1 MFNFL
6 MNKFINKT
14 NKFKNRLLGGEYNNT
29 ENFDFGYI
37 SSYLLLINTIMYLL
51 YIIFKNNMT
60 HNETIYFVLCLTLS
74 ILYLH
79 LDNNNYIKK
88 NKDLVILIG
97 SINALLTIMPYFIN
111 LIYIVSRID
120 NTNKIFDGFINALIK
135 YIKSF

>member
-14 NKFKNRLLGGEYNNT
+14 NNLKNRLLGGEYNNT

>member
-1 MFNFL
+1 MLSKLFN
-6 MNKFINKT
+6 NFINKT
-14 NKFKNRLLGGEYNNT
+14 NNLKNRLLGGEYNNT

-37 SSYLLLINTIMYLL
+37 SSYLLLINTII
-51 YIIFKNNMT
+51 YIFYNIFKNNT
-60 HNETIYFVLCLTLS
+60 TNNETIYFVLCLTLS